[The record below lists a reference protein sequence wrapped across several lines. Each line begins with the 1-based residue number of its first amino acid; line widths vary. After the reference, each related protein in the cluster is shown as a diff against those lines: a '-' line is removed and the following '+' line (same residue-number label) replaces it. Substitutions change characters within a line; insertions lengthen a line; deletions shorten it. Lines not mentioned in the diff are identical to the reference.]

1 MCPGWVLRRP
11 KQFLEELLE
20 RLVKLMNGG
29 NNQEME
35 LVTQVIINLQST
47 LYALCSTLYAL
58 CSMLYA
64 LCSMLYALRS
74 MLYALYSTLYAIRSM
89 LYALRSMLYALCF
102 YLTKYWIIHIEN

>member
-47 LYALCSTLYAL
+47 LYALRSMLYALCSTLYAL
-58 CSMLYA
+58 CSMFL
-64 LCSMLYALRS
+64 LNKILDNSHRELNKRD
-74 MLYALYSTLYAIRSM
+74 IQ
-89 LYALRSMLYALCF
+89 
-102 YLTKYWIIHIEN
+102 

>member
-35 LVTQVIINLQST
+35 LVTQVRQCLFLNHFDNKIADVHSIAKQLIFKYH
-47 LYALCSTLYAL
+47 LLCS
-58 CSMLYA
+58 
-64 LCSMLYALRS
+64 
-74 MLYALYSTLYAIRSM
+74 
-89 LYALRSMLYALCF
+89 
-102 YLTKYWIIHIEN
+102 